1 MNTMNTESANILKIL
16 EIPKETK
23 YWLVRAGRG
32 EEYEDFKQSS
42 SIGIQYNQISLENL
56 IQLEKISINVPE
68 LTPSG
73 RKRKSET
80 IEKEYNKKKKDLYT
94 SLVLRN
100 IRPKPSKNGAS
111 QIGSRLQNFYNKMNI
126 GDIVIVPYRSSR
138 KFLIGIISSEM
149 YELTD
154 DEYLEL
160 KNKVELNSIGQKISV
175 CKKRRKITWVN
186 EVNREWINPKLL
198 YTINMHQSI
207 IDITDYGKYIDG
219 LLSPV
224 YIKDNVIYGKISVR
238 TKDNI
243 NSEVWETLYKTI
255 NKLKNKDDVIDIKSN
270 VESPGSLLLSMGIGA
285 IYIGVSGFIGCVLYF
300 SKEISVLGVKFQ
312 GIKRSLNEEKKEKLE
327 NKNLEIKNEKDK
339 IELKKLQKDQIL
351 EDKKRELDLLEIEK
365 KISDLRNQLSEQ
377 DSVQIES
384 IDSELELPSI
394 YNEIENQ

>member
-1 MNTMNTESANILKIL
+1 MNTVDTESANILKIL

-175 CKKRRKITWVN
+175 CRKRRKITWVN

-270 VESPGSLLLSMGIGA
+270 VESPGSLLLSMGIGGT
-285 IYIGVSGFIGCVLYF
+285 IFSFICCVLYF

-339 IELKKLQKDQIL
+339 IELKKLQKDQFL

-377 DSVQIES
+377 DSVRIES

>member
-1 MNTMNTESANILKIL
+1 MNTMDTESANILKIL

-100 IRPKPSKNGAS
+100 IRPKPSKNSAS

-270 VESPGSLLLSMGIGA
+270 VESPGSLLLSMVIGGT
-285 IYIGVSGFIGCVLYF
+285 IFSFICCVLYF

-351 EDKKRELDLLEIEK
+351 EDKKRELNLLEIEK
-365 KISDLRNQLSEQ
+365 KISDLRNQSSEQ
-377 DSVQIES
+377 DSVRIES

>member
-1 MNTMNTESANILKIL
+1 MNTMDTESANILKIL

-270 VESPGSLLLSMGIGA
+270 VESPGSLLLSMVIGGT
-285 IYIGVSGFIGCVLYF
+285 IFSFIGCVLFF

-312 GIKRSLNEEKKEKLE
+312 GIKRSLNEAKKEKKE
-327 NKNLEIKNEKDK
+327 NKN
-339 IELKKLQKDQIL
+339 Q
-351 EDKKRELDLLEIEK
+351 
-365 KISDLRNQLSEQ
+365 
-377 DSVQIES
+377 
-384 IDSELELPSI
+384 
-394 YNEIENQ
+394 

>member
-1 MNTMNTESANILKIL
+1 MDTESANILKIL

-111 QIGSRLQNFYNKMNI
+111 QIGARLQNFYNKMNI

-270 VESPGSLLLSMGIGA
+270 VESPGSLLLSMGIGGT
-285 IYIGVSGFIGCVLYF
+285 IFSFICCVLYF

-377 DSVQIES
+377 DSVRIES

>member
-1 MNTMNTESANILKIL
+1 MNTMDTESANILKIL

-270 VESPGSLLLSMGIGA
+270 VESPGSLLLSMGIGGT
-285 IYIGVSGFIGCVLYF
+285 IFSFICCVLYF

-312 GIKRSLNEEKKEKLE
+312 GIKRSFNEEKKEKLE

-351 EDKKRELDLLEIEK
+351 EDKKRELNLLEIQK
-365 KISDLRNQLSEQ
+365 KISDLRNQSSEQ
-377 DSVQIES
+377 DSVRIES

>member
-1 MNTMNTESANILKIL
+1 MNTMYTESANILKIL

-270 VESPGSLLLSMGIGA
+270 VESPGSLLLSMGIGGT
-285 IYIGVSGFIGCVLYF
+285 IFSFIGCVLYF

-339 IELKKLQKDQIL
+339 IELEKLQKDQIL

-365 KISDLRNQLSEQ
+365 KISDLRNQSSEQ
-377 DSVQIES
+377 DSVRIES

>member
-186 EVNREWINPKLL
+186 EVNRELINPKLL

-270 VESPGSLLLSMGIGA
+270 VESPGSLLLSMGIGGT
-285 IYIGVSGFIGCVLYF
+285 IFSFICCVLYF

-351 EDKKRELDLLEIEK
+351 EDKKRELNLLEIEK
-365 KISDLRNQLSEQ
+365 KISDLRNQSSEQ
-377 DSVQIES
+377 DSVRIES

>member
-32 EEYEDFKQSS
+32 EEYEYFKQSS

-270 VESPGSLLLSMGIGA
+270 VESPGSLLLSMVIGGT
-285 IYIGVSGFIGCVLYF
+285 IFSFICCVLYF
-300 SKEISVLGVKFQ
+300 SKEISILGVKFQ

-365 KISDLRNQLSEQ
+365 KISDLRNQSSEQ
-377 DSVQIES
+377 DSVRIES

>member
-1 MNTMNTESANILKIL
+1 
-16 EIPKETK
+16 
-23 YWLVRAGRG
+23 
-32 EEYEDFKQSS
+32 
-42 SIGIQYNQISLENL
+42 
-56 IQLEKISINVPE
+56 
-68 LTPSG
+68 
-73 RKRKSET
+73 
-80 IEKEYNKKKKDLYT
+80 
-94 SLVLRN
+94 
-100 IRPKPSKNGAS
+100 
-111 QIGSRLQNFYNKMNI
+111 MNI

-285 IYIGVSGFIGCVLYF
+285 IFIGVSGFIGCVLYF

-377 DSVQIES
+377 DSVRIES

>member
-1 MNTMNTESANILKIL
+1 MDTESANILKIL

-270 VESPGSLLLSMGIGA
+270 VESPGSLLLSMGIGGT
-285 IYIGVSGFIGCVLYF
+285 IFSFICCVLYF

-377 DSVQIES
+377 DSVRIES

>member
-270 VESPGSLLLSMGIGA
+270 VESPGSLLLSMGIGGT
-285 IYIGVSGFIGCVLYF
+285 IFSFICCVLYF

-351 EDKKRELDLLEIEK
+351 EDKKRELNLLEIEK
-365 KISDLRNQLSEQ
+365 KISDLRNQSSEQ
-377 DSVQIES
+377 DSVRIES

>member
-1 MNTMNTESANILKIL
+1 MNTMDTESANILKIL

-285 IYIGVSGFIGCVLYF
+285 IFIGVSGFICCVLYF

-312 GIKRSLNEEKKEKLE
+312 GIKRSFNEEKKEKLE

-377 DSVQIES
+377 DSVRIES

>member
-1 MNTMNTESANILKIL
+1 MNTMDTESANILKIL

-270 VESPGSLLLSMGIGA
+270 VESPGSLLLSMGIGGT
-285 IYIGVSGFIGCVLYF
+285 IFSFICCVLYF

-351 EDKKRELDLLEIEK
+351 EDKKRELNLLEIQK
-365 KISDLRNQLSEQ
+365 KISDLRNQSSEQ
-377 DSVQIES
+377 DSVRIES

>member
-1 MNTMNTESANILKIL
+1 MNTMDTESANILKIL

-270 VESPGSLLLSMGIGA
+270 VESPGSLLLSMGIGGT
-285 IYIGVSGFIGCVLYF
+285 IFSFICCVLYF

-312 GIKRSLNEEKKEKLE
+312 GIKRSFNEEKKEKLE

-377 DSVQIES
+377 DSVRIES

>member
-94 SLVLRN
+94 ILVLRN

-175 CKKRRKITWVN
+175 CRKRRKITWVN

-377 DSVQIES
+377 DSVRIES

>member
-1 MNTMNTESANILKIL
+1 MNTMDTESANILKIL

-42 SIGIQYNQISLENL
+42 SMGIQYNQISLENL

-270 VESPGSLLLSMGIGA
+270 VESPGSLLFSMGIGGT
-285 IYIGVSGFIGCVLYF
+285 IFSFIGCVLYF

-339 IELKKLQKDQIL
+339 IELKKLQKDQVL

-377 DSVQIES
+377 DSVRIES

>member
-1 MNTMNTESANILKIL
+1 MNTMDTESANILKIL

-270 VESPGSLLLSMGIGA
+270 IESPGSLLLSMGIGGT
-285 IYIGVSGFIGCVLYF
+285 IFSFICCVLYF

-351 EDKKRELDLLEIEK
+351 EDKKRELNLLEIEK
-365 KISDLRNQLSEQ
+365 KISDLRNQSSEQ
-377 DSVQIES
+377 DSVRIES

>member
-270 VESPGSLLLSMGIGA
+270 VESPGSLLLSMGIGGT
-285 IYIGVSGFIGCVLYF
+285 IFSFICCVLYF
-300 SKEISVLGVKFQ
+300 SKEISVLGVRFQ
-312 GIKRSLNEEKKEKLE
+312 GIKRSFNEEKKEKLE

-377 DSVQIES
+377 DSVRIES

>member
-1 MNTMNTESANILKIL
+1 MNTMDTESANILKIL

-73 RKRKSET
+73 RKQKSET

-100 IRPKPSKNGAS
+100 IKPKPSKNGAS

-154 DEYLEL
+154 DECLEL

-175 CKKRRKITWVN
+175 CKKRRNITWVN

-198 YTINMHQSI
+198 YTVNMHQSV
-207 IDITDYGKYIDG
+207 IDITDYGKYIDS

-270 VESPGSLLLSMGIGA
+270 VESPGSLLLSMS
-285 IYIGVSGFIGCVLYF
+285 IGVVSSFIGCVLFF

-312 GIKRSLNEEKKEKLE
+312 GIKRSLNEAKKEKLE

-339 IELKKLQKDQIL
+339 IELEKLQKDQIL
-351 EDKKRELDLLEIEK
+351 EDKKRELDLLEINK
-365 KISDLRNQLSEQ
+365 KISDLRNQSSEQ
-377 DSVQIES
+377 DRVRIES

-394 YNEIENQ
+394 NNEIENQ

>member
-111 QIGSRLQNFYNKMNI
+111 QIGFRLQNFYNKMNI

-175 CKKRRKITWVN
+175 CRKRRKITWVN

-377 DSVQIES
+377 DSVRIES

>member
-1 MNTMNTESANILKIL
+1 MNTMDTESANILKIL

-111 QIGSRLQNFYNKMNI
+111 QIGARLQNFYNKMNI

-270 VESPGSLLLSMGIGA
+270 VESPGSLLLSMGIGGT
-285 IYIGVSGFIGCVLYF
+285 IFSFICCVLYF
-300 SKEISVLGVKFQ
+300 SKEISVLGVRFQ

-365 KISDLRNQLSEQ
+365 KISDLRNQSSEQ
-377 DSVQIES
+377 DSVRIES

>member
-1 MNTMNTESANILKIL
+1 MNTMDTESANILKIL

-270 VESPGSLLLSMGIGA
+270 VESPGSLLLSMGIGGT
-285 IYIGVSGFIGCVLYF
+285 IFSFIGCVLYF

-339 IELKKLQKDQIL
+339 IELKKLQKDQVL

-377 DSVQIES
+377 DSVRIES

>member
-149 YELTD
+149 YELTN

-270 VESPGSLLLSMGIGA
+270 VESPGSLLLSMGIGT
-285 IYIGVSGFIGCVLYF
+285 ILSFICCVLYF

-377 DSVQIES
+377 DSVRIES

>member
-111 QIGSRLQNFYNKMNI
+111 QIGARLQNFYNKMNI

-160 KNKVELNSIGQKISV
+160 KNKVELNSIGQKISI
-175 CKKRRKITWVN
+175 CKKRRKVKWIN

-198 YTINMHQSI
+198 YTINMHQSV

-285 IYIGVSGFIGCVLYF
+285 IFIGVSSFICCVLYF

-339 IELKKLQKDQIL
+339 IELEKLQKDQIL
-351 EDKKRELDLLEIEK
+351 EDKKRELNLLEIEK
-365 KISDLRNQLSEQ
+365 KISDLRNQSSEQ
-377 DSVQIES
+377 DSVRIES

-394 YNEIENQ
+394 NNEIENQ

>member
-1 MNTMNTESANILKIL
+1 MNTMDTESANILKIL

-255 NKLKNKDDVIDIKSN
+255 NKLKSN
-270 VESPGSLLLSMGIGA
+270 VESPGSLLLSMGIGGT
-285 IYIGVSGFIGCVLYF
+285 IFSFICCVLYF

-365 KISDLRNQLSEQ
+365 KILDLRNQSSEQ
-377 DSVQIES
+377 DSVRIES

>member
-1 MNTMNTESANILKIL
+1 MNTVDTESANILKIL

-270 VESPGSLLLSMGIGA
+270 VESPGSLLLSMGIGGT
-285 IYIGVSGFIGCVLYF
+285 IFSFICCVLYF

-351 EDKKRELDLLEIEK
+351 EDKKRELNLLEIEK

-377 DSVQIES
+377 DSVRIES

>member
-1 MNTMNTESANILKIL
+1 MNTMDTESANILKIL

-80 IEKEYNKKKKDLYT
+80 IEKEYKKKKDLYT

-285 IYIGVSGFIGCVLYF
+285 IFIGVSGFIGCVLYF

-377 DSVQIES
+377 DSVRIES

>member
-270 VESPGSLLLSMGIGA
+270 VESPGSLLLSMGIGGT
-285 IYIGVSGFIGCVLYF
+285 IFSFICCVLYF
-300 SKEISVLGVKFQ
+300 SKEISVLGVRFQ

-365 KISDLRNQLSEQ
+365 KISDLRNQSSEQ
-377 DSVQIES
+377 DRVRIES

>member
-154 DEYLEL
+154 DEYWEL
-160 KNKVELNSIGQKISV
+160 KKKVVLNSIGQKISV

-270 VESPGSLLLSMGIGA
+270 VESPGSLLLSMVIGGT
-285 IYIGVSGFIGCVLYF
+285 IFSFICCVLYF
-300 SKEISVLGVKFQ
+300 SKEISILGVKFQ

-365 KISDLRNQLSEQ
+365 KISDLRNQSSEQ
-377 DSVQIES
+377 DSVRIES